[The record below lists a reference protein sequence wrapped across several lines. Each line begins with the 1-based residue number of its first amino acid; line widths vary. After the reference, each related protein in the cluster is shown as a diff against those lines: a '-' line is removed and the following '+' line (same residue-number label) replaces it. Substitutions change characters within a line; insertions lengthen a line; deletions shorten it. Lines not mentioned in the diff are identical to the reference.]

1 MAAESRFFN
10 RELSWLEFDQRVLDE
25 ARDPTIPL
33 LERLKFLAITSSN
46 LDEFT
51 MVRVGSLQLLLA
63 EGESRPDPNG
73 LTTTEQL
80 RAIGERMHS
89 FADEQYRVYLSELEP
104 ALAQAGMRRVQPQ
117 ELNDRQTKHVLA
129 LFEQEIFPVLT
140 PMAVAVVLDSATSD
154 LAPEA
159 SANETR
165 AAKKRATKKKVAPLA
180 APTIPVLTRTDG
192 ATSVTDAP
200 VFFPSADTPSFPPL
214 INQSLSL
221 CVRLAPSAGS
231 LVPRFAIVP
240 FGRNR
245 QRFLTLPSESGFSFI
260 LLEDVVGLFLAL
272 LFPGETIEECVP
284 FRITRNADL
293 ELREDLAFDLLRE
306 MQEIVNARREGAC
319 VRLEVAESGS
329 QIVREFLQSAVAVA
343 DEWVF
348 AVPGPLD
355 LGAFFRL
362 TDSQGFDALRYEQWS
377 PKPLPQV
384 DPAESLFTTIAR
396 RDVLLYHPY
405 ESFDLVVRL
414 IEEAADDP
422 DVLAIKQTLYRSS
435 AKSPIVAA
443 LKRAAQKGKYVTAV
457 VELKAR
463 FDELRNIEWA
473 RDLERA
479 EVQVI
484 YGVKGLKT
492 HAKVCLI
499 VRREPQ
505 GITRYVHFG
514 TGNYNEITS
523 RIYSDV
529 SLMTCNDDLG
539 ADATAFFNAI
549 TGYSQ
554 PQQFRKIEMAPIGLR
569 DKLLEMI
576 EAEAQRK
583 KHGQKAVIMA
593 KFNALVDERMIE
605 ALYEASQE
613 GVKIRLNVR
622 GICCL
627 RPGVP
632 GLSENITVTS
642 VVDRFL
648 EHARVFYFYHGGD
661 ERLFISSADW
671 MPRNLDRRV
680 ELLVPVEDP
689 ACRTKLMAIMKT
701 HFQDNVKAKK
711 LLPNGTYERVKPS
724 SSAEPCRSQEV
735 LYRRAID
742 AIEQAERAALTVF
755 EPHRAPGAEE

>member
-25 ARDPTIPL
+25 ARDPSIPL
-33 LERLKFLAITSSN
+33 LERLRFLAITASN

-51 MVRVGSLQLLLA
+51 MVRVGSLQLLLT
-63 EGESRPDPNG
+63 EGDSHPDSNG
-73 LTTTEQL
+73 RSTAEQL
-80 RAIGERMHS
+80 RAIEERMHS
-89 FADEQYRVYLSELEP
+89 FAAEQYRVYLSELEP
-104 ALAQAGMRRVQPQ
+104 ALAQAGMRRVRPK
-117 ELNDRQTKHVLA
+117 ELNDRQTKHVLK

-140 PMAVAVVLDSATSD
+140 PMAVAVLLEPAASGPLSSA
-154 LAPEA
+154 APD
-159 SANETR
+159 ETPP
-165 AAKKRATKKKVAPLA
+165 AKKRATKKKAAPLA
-180 APTIPVLTRTDG
+180 VPATAIPRLEGVQ
-192 ATSVTDAP
+192 SVTDSP

-214 INQSLSL
+214 INQSLNL
-221 CVRLAPSAGS
+221 CVRLAPATGS
-231 LVPRFAIVP
+231 ILPRFAIVP

-260 LLEDVVGLFLAL
+260 LLEEVVGLFLAR

-293 ELREDLAFDLLRE
+293 EVREDLAYDLLRE
-306 MQEIVNARREGAC
+306 MQKIVNARREGAC
-319 VRLEVAESGS
+319 VRLEVAEFGS
-329 QIVREFLQSAVAVA
+329 QVVREFLQSAVEVS

-348 AVPGPLD
+348 ASPGPLD
-355 LGAFFRL
+355 LGAFFRI
-362 TDSQGFDALRYEQWS
+362 TDSQGFDALRYEPWP
-377 PKPLPQV
+377 PKPLPQL

-405 ESFDLVVRL
+405 ESFDPVVRL

-422 DVLAIKQTLYRSS
+422 DVLAIKQTLYRTS

-443 LKRAAQKGKYVTAV
+443 LKRAALKGKYVTAV

-539 ADATAFFNAI
+539 ADASAFFNAI

-569 DKLLEMI
+569 DTLLEMI
-576 EAEAQRK
+576 LAEIERK

-605 ALYEASQE
+605 ALYDASQA
-613 GVKIRLNVR
+613 GVRIRLNVR

-648 EHARVFYFYHGGD
+648 EHSRIFYFYHGGD

-680 ELLVPVEDP
+680 ELLVPVDDS
-689 ACRTKLMAIMKT
+689 ACHAKLMAILKT

-711 LLPNGTYERVKPS
+711 LLPDGSYEHVKPGPN
-724 SSAEPCRSQEV
+724 AEPCHSQAA
-735 LYRRAID
+735 LYRRATE
-742 AIEQAERAALTVF
+742 AVEQAERAALTVF
-755 EPHRAPGAEE
+755 EPHRAPSADE

>member
-117 ELNDRQTKHVLA
+117 ELNDRQRKHVLA

-329 QIVREFLQSAVAVA
+329 RIVREFLQSAVAVA

-642 VVDRFL
+642 VVERFL